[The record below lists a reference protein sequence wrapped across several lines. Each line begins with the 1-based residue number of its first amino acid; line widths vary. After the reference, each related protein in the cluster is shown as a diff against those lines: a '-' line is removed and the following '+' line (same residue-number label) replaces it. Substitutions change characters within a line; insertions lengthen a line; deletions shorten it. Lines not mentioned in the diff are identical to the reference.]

1 MTSQTG
7 ANGLLLALS
16 GFALLSVGDAVVKTI
31 GGAWPGTAVAT
42 LRYCLGAIGLGLLL
56 WRLEG
61 RAGFK
66 MPLPKFQL
74 LRGASVALA
83 TITFFSAI
91 FLMPLAEATAIVFV
105 SPMLTA
111 LISVVWL
118 KESAD
123 KGKILAAVA
132 AFVGVIIILRPNI
145 ALLGPAA
152 FLPLLAAL
160 GMACLMIGNR
170 KVAGL
175 GSPLQMQFLIA
186 AIASLILLVA
196 TTTGHFSGVQ
206 ALVVSIPDWGVIW
219 RCALVATTATV
230 SHWLVYMGTTR
241 SSAAQIAPMVY
252 VQLLV
257 AMVLGIIAFG
267 EWPDGLS
274 LLGSVIIVGAG
285 LYLWKNQARV

>member
-1 MTSQTG
+1 
-7 ANGLLLALS
+7 
-16 GFALLSVGDAVVKTI
+16 
-31 GGAWPGTAVAT
+31 
-42 LRYCLGAIGLGLLL
+42 
-56 WRLEG
+56 
-61 RAGFK
+61 
-66 MPLPKFQL
+66 
-74 LRGASVALA
+74 
-83 TITFFSAI
+83 
-91 FLMPLAEATAIVFV
+91 LAEATAIVFV